1 MPTLAQQY
9 PVFQPA
15 MRIISNIFNTNPI
28 YVTTTFKHQYVTGM
42 ICRLNIPNGYGMTQ
56 ANKLSG
62 PITVID
68 DYSFTMPINAE
79 NFDVFATPVAFP
91 DNRQYAQVT
100 VIGELTSMLTAPE
113 RNVLPY

>member
-1 MPTLAQQY
+1 MPILAQEF

-28 YVTTTFKHQYVTGM
+28 YVTTTFKHQYVSGI
-42 ICRLNIPNGYGMTQ
+42 ICRLNIPPGYGMEQ
-56 ANKLSG
+56 ANQLSA

-68 DYSFTMPINAE
+68 DYSFTMPIDAE
-79 NFDVFATPVAFP
+79 KFDVFSVPVAFP
-91 DNRQYAQVT
+91 FNRQYAQVT
-100 VIGELTSMLTAPE
+100 VIGEINSMLTAPT